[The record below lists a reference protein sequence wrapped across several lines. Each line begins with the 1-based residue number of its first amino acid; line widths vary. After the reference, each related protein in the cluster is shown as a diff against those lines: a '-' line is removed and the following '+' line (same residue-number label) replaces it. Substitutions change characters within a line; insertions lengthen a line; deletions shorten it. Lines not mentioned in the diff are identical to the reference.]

1 MLASIYHSRSVS
13 VFAALSAT
21 PWATS
26 DGVCE
31 RLALHEK
38 QMMAL
43 GSSSFFFAWLS
54 KTGRK
59 SVCCLASLRCH
70 EMHWVGLEKLVVE

>member
-13 VFAALSAT
+13 VFVALLAT

-43 GSSSFFFAWLS
+43 GSSSFFFCVAKQNWTEECVLFG
-54 KTGRK
+54 K
-59 SVCCLASLRCH
+59 L
-70 EMHWVGLEKLVVE
+70 EMP